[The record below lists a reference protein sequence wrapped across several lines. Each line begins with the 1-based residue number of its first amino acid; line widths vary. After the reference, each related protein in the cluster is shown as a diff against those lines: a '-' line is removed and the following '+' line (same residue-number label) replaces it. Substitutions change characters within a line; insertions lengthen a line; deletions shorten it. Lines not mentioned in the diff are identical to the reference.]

1 MTKMP
6 SEKQLPEVSESSE
19 TPDGDA
25 LSDFLR
31 EAEAALGSVS
41 AAAERHLKKGRPVF
55 YMDSKNAERGTIT
68 KLDAK
73 GRKDT
78 V

>member
-1 MTKMP
+1 MPKTP
-6 SEKQLPEVSESSE
+6 SEKQPFGGKTRE

-31 EAEAALGSVS
+31 EAEATAGPLS
-41 AAAERHLKKGRPVF
+41 AAARRHLNKGRPVF
-55 YMDSKNAERGTIT
+55 YVDDKDAERGTIT
-68 KLDAK
+68 KLDSK
-73 GRKDT
+73 GKKDT